1 MKLTEFDNK
10 KASTAI
16 RALNEH
22 YEMPFNVDK
31 MPMTATTAMLRKVRT
46 LVSES
51 KQSPTFYKEQTSPSY
66 MKLVFMEQALSAHFA
81 ELSSRPKARIVVE
94 NEEIE
99 KSQVYLAAQDLSD
112 SVQKML
118 EEVGQMQVKELPAL
132 VSSIESEIGITE
144 SQSFNDQVTQQ
155 LSTLASTLSEVQAGL
170 KSAVNSLTGQGDM
183 GAEAFGTDDL
193 GAEGDFD
200 TGMDDLDAGMDDLDA
215 GMDDMGAD
223 TLPAEDPE
231 MEPVGG
237 VGRAKR

>member
-1 MKLTEFDNK
+1 
-10 KASTAI
+10 
-16 RALNEH
+16 
-22 YEMPFNVDK
+22 MPFNVAK
-31 MPMTATTAMLRKVRT
+31 MPMTATKSMLQKVRG
-46 LVSES
+46 LMSET
-51 KQSPTFYKEQTSPSY
+51 KQSPTFYKEQASPSY

-81 ELSSRPKARIVVE
+81 ELSARPKARIVVE

-132 VSSIESEIGITE
+132 VTSIESEIGVAE
-144 SQSFNDQVTQQ
+144 SQTFNEQVTQQ
-155 LSTLASTLSEVQAGL
+155 LSTLSSTLSEVQAGL

-183 GAEAFGTDDL
+183 GAEAFGTDNM
-193 GAEGDFD
+193 GAAGDIE
-200 TGMDDLDAGMDDLDA
+200 TGMDDLDAGMDDIDA
-215 GMDDMGAD
+215 GMDDLGGEE
-223 TLPAEDPE
+223 LPAEEPE

>member
-10 KASTAI
+10 KIATAS
-16 RALNEH
+16 RALKEH
-22 YEMPFNVDK
+22 YEMPFNVAK
-31 MPMTATTAMLRKVRT
+31 MPMDATKSMLRKVRG
-46 LVSES
+46 LMSES
-51 KQSPTFYKEQTSPSY
+51 KQSPNFYKEQASPSY

-81 ELSSRPKARIVVE
+81 DLSSRPKARIVVE

-132 VSSIESEIGITE
+132 VTSIESEIGVSE
-144 SQSFNDQVTQQ
+144 SQAFNDQVTQQ
-155 LSTLASTLSEVQAGL
+155 LSTLSSTLSEVQAGL

-193 GAEGDFD
+193 GAEGDI
-200 TGMDDLDAGMDDLDA
+200 DAGMDDLDA
-215 GMDDMGAD
+215 GIDDIDTGMDDMGAD
-223 TLPAEDPE
+223 LGATEEPE
-231 MEPVGG
+231 FEPVGG

>member
-22 YEMPFNVDK
+22 YEMPFNVAK
-31 MPMTATTAMLRKVRT
+31 MPMNATTAMLRKVRT

-132 VSSIESEIGITE
+132 VSSIESEIGIDE

-183 GAEAFGTDDL
+183 GAEAFGTDDM
-193 GAEGDFD
+193 GAEGDIE
-200 TGMDDLDAGMDDLDA
+200 TGMDDLDAGMDDIDA
-215 GMDDMGAD
+215 GMDDLGAEA
-223 TLPAEDPE
+223 LPAEEPE

-237 VGRAKR
+237 VGRSKR